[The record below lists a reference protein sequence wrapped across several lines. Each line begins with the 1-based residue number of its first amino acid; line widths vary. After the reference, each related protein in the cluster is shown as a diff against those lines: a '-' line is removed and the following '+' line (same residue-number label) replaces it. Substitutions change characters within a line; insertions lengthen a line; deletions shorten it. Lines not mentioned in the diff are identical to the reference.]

1 MSATRPLHFETL
13 QVHAGQEQADPAS
26 GARAVPI
33 YQTTSYVFDNCDHAE
48 ARFNLSEP
56 GNIYGRLTN
65 PTQEAFE
72 QRVAALE
79 GGVTALAT
87 SCGAAA
93 VSCALLNLAGA
104 GQHIVAEK
112 TLYGGTYNLLAH
124 TLKTWGI
131 TTTFADPDTPGS
143 FAEAIRPETRAIYIE
158 SLGNPHS
165 NIVDIE
171 ALAALAHSRG
181 IPLVVDNTF
190 ATPWLLRPL
199 EYGADIVV
207 HSATKFMGGHGAAL
221 GGVIVDGGRFDW
233 AASDKF
239 PQFSEPAP
247 GYHGLSFTE
256 AAGAAAFA
264 VRARAVLLRDMGATI
279 APLHAFLFLQGLE
292 TLSLRVERHVRNAL
306 AVVDFLRAHPCVE
319 RVNHPGLSESPSHA
333 LYKKY
338 FPRGGGSIFSFE
350 VKGGAAEARAFI
362 DRLHIFSLLANV
374 ADVKSLV
381 IHPASTTHAQ
391 LSPAELAETGIR
403 PNTVRLSIGIEHI
416 DDILADL
423 DQALRGQR
431 LSSGNEP
438 AGHAPGRLAV
448 RSAKV

>member
-13 QVHAGQEQADPAS
+13 QVHAGQERADPAS

-56 GNIYGRLTN
+56 GNIYSRLTN

-72 QRVAALE
+72 RRVAALE
-79 GGVTALAT
+79 GGVAALAT
-87 SCGAAA
+87 ASGAAA
-93 VSCALLNLAGA
+93 VSYSLLNLTGT
-104 GQHIVAEK
+104 GRHIVAEK
-112 TLYGGTYNLLAH
+112 TLYGGTYNLRAN
-124 TLKTWGI
+124 TLKNWGI
-131 TTTFADPDTPGS
+131 ETSFADPDEPGS
-143 FAEAIRPETRAIYIE
+143 FAAAIRPETRAVYIE
-158 SLGNPHS
+158 SLGNPHG

-171 ALAALAHSRG
+171 ALAGLAHSHG
-181 IPLVVDNTF
+181 IPLGIDNTF

-199 EYGADIVV
+199 EHGADIVL

-221 GGVIVDGGRFDW
+221 GGVLVDGGRFDW
-233 AASDKF
+233 AASGKF
-239 PQFSEPAP
+239 PQFSEPDP
-247 GYHGLSFTE
+247 SYHGLSFAQ
-256 AAGAAAFA
+256 AAGPAAFA
-264 VRARAVLLRDMGATI
+264 ARARAILLRDMGATL

-306 AVVDFLRAHPCVE
+306 AVVDFLRGHPRVE
-319 RVNHPGLSESPSHA
+319 RVNHPSLPESPSHA

-338 FPRGGGSIFSFE
+338 FPHGGGSIFSFE
-350 VKGGAAEARAFI
+350 VKGGAAAARARI
-362 DRLHIFSLLANV
+362 DRLRNFSLLAHV

-423 DQALRGQR
+423 EQALEG
-431 LSSGNEP
+431 
-438 AGHAPGRLAV
+438 
-448 RSAKV
+448 